1 MIIMLCISMSGAD
14 SKVSRKAKIPAGSTP
29 WDSGELRGR
38 SQTPMLASLED
49 LDTDNG
55 YPVCLS
61 SKSAQISDVTSENRT
76 VWLGQRDDQRINCRT
91 LPRATPQLGRSTSEG
106 QRHRIFD
113 QTSTD
118 ELVEYGIATGAGLQ
132 GLDQNHGRNH
142 RRPQVPSTQ

>member
-1 MIIMLCISMSGAD
+1 
-14 SKVSRKAKIPAGSTP
+14 VSRKSRIPAGSTS

-38 SQTPMLASLED
+38 SLAPMLASLERED
-49 LDTDNG
+49 LHTDNG

-61 SKSAQISDVTSENRT
+61 SKSAQISDVTGENRT

-106 QRHRIFD
+106 QRHGIFD

-118 ELVEYGIATGAGLQ
+118 ELVEYGIATGAGLE
-132 GLDQNHGRNH
+132 
-142 RRPQVPSTQ
+142 